1 MVEQNTDDFGM
12 ESYTYYVNNASNT
25 AKKAAYSTFSKH
37 ILHKGKECQL
47 KTIETIGE
55 HLL

>member
-25 AKKAAYSTFSKH
+25 TKKAAYSTFSKH
-37 ILHKGKECQL
+37 ILHKGNCNL
-47 KTIETIGE
+47 KNGIM
-55 HLL
+55 LV